1 MTQVSQVHPHFKGNI
16 TDDLGLATEMAQLRQ
31 AIQTWAAQTHPEMR
45 AAMAWQFGGGSK
57 YFRPLTLFSCH
68 RAMSKGPITRGLI
81 HAALAVE
88 MVHNVSLIIDDIVD
102 KSDTRRGKPTLHHHF
117 GELQATMVS
126 GYIVADGYEIVC
138 DPEAYEP
145 EEFNPAL
152 VRLNVRLLSELL
164 KRLGVAECMQWRLR
178 RQPLGVEDWRLI
190 AGEDTGS
197 MFEVCAC
204 LGTRSEA
211 LRQYGRLLGM
221 LYHGCDD
228 VGDVRGALA
237 LGGGGKEDVRDGILT
252 LPAAL
257 AIRHPEIRAIFCKP
271 EPSDAELELLTRA
284 NTDQLD
290 EAERVL
296 DQIAQQA
303 VAQAERHAPDPHQL
317 IALVE
322 HTRRLSQQ

>member
-1 MTQVSQVHPHFKGNI
+1 MHPHFKGNI
-16 TDDLGLATEMAQLRQ
+16 TDSLGLATEMAQLRH
-31 AIQTWAAQTHPEMR
+31 AIQTWAAQTHPEMHE
-45 AAMAWQFGGGSK
+45 AMAWQFGAGSK

-68 RAMSKGPITRGLI
+68 RAMSKAPITRGLI

-102 KSDTRRGKPTLHHHF
+102 KSDTRRGKATMHHRF
-117 GELQATMVS
+117 GELQAYMVS

-221 LYHGCDD
+221 VYHGCDD

-271 EPSDAELELLTRA
+271 QPSDAELELLTRA

-303 VAQAERHAPDPHQL
+303 VAQAQRHAPDPHQL

-322 HTRRLSQQ
+322 HTRLLSQQ

>member
-1 MTQVSQVHPHFKGNI
+1 MHPHFKGNI
-16 TDDLGLATEMAQLRQ
+16 TEDLGLVAEMAQLRK
-31 AIQTWAAQTHPEMR
+31 AIEAWAAQTHPEMHE
-45 AAMAWQFGGGSK
+45 AMAWQFGGGSK

-68 RAMSKGPITRGLI
+68 RAMSGTPITRGLI

-102 KSDTRRGKPTLHHHF
+102 KSPARRGKPTLHQQF
-117 GELQATMVS
+117 GELQAYMVS
-126 GYIVADGYEIVC
+126 GYIVADGYEVVC
-138 DPEAYEP
+138 DPASYEP
-145 EEFNPAL
+145 WEFDAAL
-152 VRLNVRLLSELL
+152 VRLNVSLLSELL

-178 RQPLGVEDWRLI
+178 RQPLGVEDWRQI

-204 LGTRSEA
+204 LGTRSQA

-221 LYHGCDD
+221 VYHGCDD
-228 VGDVRGALA
+228 VGDVRGAQA
-237 LGGGGKEDVRDGILT
+237 LGGGGVEDVRDGILT

-257 AIRHPEIRAIFCKP
+257 AIRDPRIRKVFCKP
-271 EPSDAELELLTRA
+271 QPSDKELALLTRA
-284 NTDQLD
+284 NADQLD
-290 EAERVL
+290 EAEQVL

-303 VAQAERHAPDPHQL
+303 IEQARRHAPQPELL

-322 HTRRLSQQ
+322 HTRRLSRQ

>member
-1 MTQVSQVHPHFKGNI
+1 MHPHFKGNI
-16 TDDLGLATEMAQLRQ
+16 TDSLGLATEMAQLRH
-31 AIQTWAAQTHPEMR
+31 AIQTWAAQTHPEMHE
-45 AAMAWQFGGGSK
+45 AMAWQFGAGSK

-68 RAMSKGPITRGLI
+68 RAMSKAPITRGLI

-102 KSDTRRGKPTLHHHF
+102 KSDTRRGKATMHHRF
-117 GELQATMVS
+117 GELQAYMVS

-221 LYHGCDD
+221 VYHGCDD

-271 EPSDAELELLTRA
+271 EPSAAELELLTRA

-303 VAQAERHAPDPHQL
+303 VAQAQRHAPDPHQL

-322 HTRRLSQQ
+322 HTRLLSQQ

>member
-1 MTQVSQVHPHFKGNI
+1 MHPHFKGNI
-16 TDDLGLATEMAQLRQ
+16 TDSLGLATEMAQLRH
-31 AIQTWAAQTHPEMR
+31 AIQTWAAQTHPEMHE
-45 AAMAWQFGGGSK
+45 AMAWQFGAGSK

-68 RAMSKGPITRGLI
+68 RAMSKAPITRGLI

-102 KSDTRRGKPTLHHHF
+102 KSDTRRGKATMHHRF
-117 GELQATMVS
+117 GELQAYMVS

-221 LYHGCDD
+221 VYHGCDD

-271 EPSDAELELLTRA
+271 EPSEAELELLTRA

-303 VAQAERHAPDPHQL
+303 VAQAQRHAPDPHQL

-322 HTRRLSQQ
+322 HTRLLSQQ

>member
-1 MTQVSQVHPHFKGNI
+1 VHPHFKGNI
-16 TDDLGLATEMAQLRQ
+16 TDDLGLGSEMAQLQR
-31 AIQTWAAQTHPEMR
+31 AIQAWAEKTHPEMHE
-45 AAMAWQFGGGSK
+45 AMAWQFGGGSK

-68 RAMSKGPITRGLI
+68 RAMSDAPIGKGLI

-88 MVHNVSLIIDDIVD
+88 MIHNVSLIIDDIVD
-102 KSDTRRGKPTLHHHF
+102 KSETRRGKPTMHQRF
-117 GELQATMVS
+117 GELQAYMVS
-126 GYIVADGYEIVC
+126 GYIVADGYEVVC
-138 DPEAYEP
+138 DPASYEP
-145 EEFNPAL
+145 QEFDPRL
-152 VRLNVRLLSELL
+152 VRLNVQLLSELL

-204 LGTRSEA
+204 LGTRSQA

-221 LYHGCDD
+221 VYHGCDD
-228 VGDVRGALA
+228 IGDVRGAQA

-257 AIRHPEIRAIFCKP
+257 AIRDPSIRAIFCKP
-271 EPSDAELELLTRA
+271 QPSDAELELLARA
-284 NTDQLD
+284 NADQLD
-290 EAERVL
+290 EAERAL
-296 DQIAQQA
+296 DEIAQQA
-303 VAQAERHAPDPHQL
+303 VEQAQRHALDPRPL

-322 HTRRLSQQ
+322 HTRRLSRQ

>member
-1 MTQVSQVHPHFKGNI
+1 MHPQFKGNI
-16 TDDLGLATEMAQLRQ
+16 TSDLGLDSEMAQLRR
-31 AIQTWAAQTHPEMR
+31 AIEAWAAQTHPEMHE
-45 AAMAWQFGGGSK
+45 AMAWQFGAGSK

-68 RAMSKGPITRGLI
+68 RAMTGAPISRGLI

-102 KSDTRRGKPTLHHHF
+102 KSDTRRGKATMHHRF

-126 GYIVADGYEIVC
+126 GYIVADGYELVC
-138 DPEAYEP
+138 DPASYEAD
-145 EEFNPAL
+145 EFNPQL

-221 LYHGCDD
+221 VYHGCDD

-257 AIRHPEIRAIFCKP
+257 AIRHPEVRAIFCKAQ
-271 EPSDAELELLTRA
+271 PSDLELELLARA

-290 EAERVL
+290 EAERIL

-303 VAQAERHAPDPHQL
+303 VDEAQRHAANPAPL
-317 IALVE
+317 VALVE

>member
-1 MTQVSQVHPHFKGNI
+1 MHPHFKGNI
-16 TDDLGLATEMAQLRQ
+16 TEDLGLTAEMTQLRK
-31 AIQTWAAQTHPEMR
+31 AIEAWARQTHPEMHE
-45 AAMAWQFGGGSK
+45 AMAWQFGGGSK
-57 YFRPLTLFSCH
+57 YFRPLTLFACH
-68 RAMSKGPITRGLI
+68 GAMSTTPITRGLI

-88 MVHNVSLIIDDIVD
+88 LVHNVSLIIDDIVD
-102 KSDTRRGKPTLHHHF
+102 KSPTRRGKPTLHHQF
-117 GELQATMVS
+117 GELQAYMVS

-138 DPEAYEP
+138 DPGVYEP
-145 EEFNPAL
+145 GEFDPAL

-211 LRQYGRLLGM
+211 LRSYGRLLGM
-221 LYHGCDD
+221 VYHGCDD

-237 LGGGGKEDVRDGILT
+237 LGGGGVEDVRDGILT

-257 AIRHPEIRAIFCKP
+257 AIRHPEIRTIFCKP
-271 EPSDAELELLTRA
+271 HPSDAELELLTRA

-290 EAERVL
+290 EAECVL

-303 VAQAERHAPDPHQL
+303 VEQAQRHAAYPQRL

-322 HTRRLSQQ
+322 HTRRLSRQ